1 MSKGRSFLWQK
12 EKEEDGASTSSARTA
27 SWAALGLGLILP
39 LFLAG
44 CDRHAS
50 DAASSEIDAGNPL
63 EIAARERG
71 VVRPDT
77 APPTGV
83 FERAHELGRDAM
95 CAVPD
100 GAGQWRF
107 TVSAS
112 YGPSL
117 SCVAS
122 GTIRQEDAGWRM
134 RFAGT
139 EGCEALVQ
147 EEEDELRLPGRLPA
161 QCDSLC
167 PAHASLSG
175 LRLPRASWSEADAKR
190 LQIRD
195 GRGNI
200 IQPCAG

>member
-1 MSKGRSFLWQK
+1 MPDRRIVWLAFVL
-12 EKEEDGASTSSARTA
+12 A
-27 SWAALGLGLILP
+27 
-39 LFLAG
+39 LAG
-44 CDRHAS
+44 CDRGGGNAGG
-50 DAASSEIDAGNPL
+50 AIDADNPL

-77 APPTGV
+77 ATPTGV

-100 GAGQWRF
+100 GLGQWRF
-107 TVSAS
+107 AVTAS
-112 YGPSL
+112 YGPGL
-117 SCVAS
+117 SCTAK
-122 GTIRQEDAGWRM
+122 GAIAQEDGGWRL
-134 RFAGT
+134 RFAGV
-139 EGCEALVQ
+139 EGCEAVVH
-147 EEEDELRLPGRLPA
+147 EEEDELRLPGKLPS

-167 PAHASLSG
+167 PARASLSG

-200 IQPCAG
+200 IRPCAD